1 MFRYIMVAPKWLAKD
16 EYICLHSP
24 VLIKFHWL
32 NLKGKN
38 MTVSLQVLYPT
49 DNETTFDHAYY
60 GSKHMEIVG
69 EHMGPHIKSTTIV
82 KGLAGGPDTPPGFHA
97 IATITFETQD
107 ALNAALAAGGP
118 AMADIPN
125 FYSGQ
130 PQVLIGEVT
139 G

>member
-1 MFRYIMVAPKWLAKD
+1 
-16 EYICLHSP
+16 
-24 VLIKFHWL
+24 
-32 NLKGKN
+32 

-60 GSKHMEIVG
+60 GSKHMKIVD
-69 EHMGPHIKSTTIV
+69 EHMGSFIKSTTIV
-82 KGLAGGPDTPPGFHA
+82 KGVAGGPDTPPGFHA
-97 IATITFETQD
+97 IATIIFENQD
-107 ALNAALAAGGP
+107 TLNAALAAGGA

-125 FYSGQ
+125 FYNGQ